1 MVSKRGDDTMSSSE
15 SREILSL
22 SSGAGS
28 TTWKY
33 MSLIGR
39 RVRPHIGGGVSISP
53 CIVISSA

>member
-39 RVRPHIGGGVSISP
+39 RVRSHIGGGVSISP
-53 CIVISSA
+53 CIVIP